1 MTSDMMSES
10 QPDLQQIDP
19 QIFDLIRSEEERQ
32 DRSIRL
38 IASENYASRAVME
51 ATGSVLTNKYSEGYS
66 GRRYYEGQEFIDPIE
81 NLAIARAT
89 ELFGVE
95 HANVQPY
102 SGSPANQ
109 AVYVALAK
117 PGDAVLGLSLP
128 FGGHLTHGW
137 KVSFSGK
144 FYAATQY
151 ELDPQ
156 THLVDL
162 NRVREMAREVRPKLI
177 FTGGTAYP
185 RIWDFAGFAEIARE
199 VDAIL
204 VADIAHIAGLVV
216 GGAHPS
222 PAGHAEVIT
231 TTTHKTLRG
240 PRGGMILCDEKHAR
254 AIDRAIFPCL
264 QGGPHNHTTA
274 AIAVALKEAATDEFK
289 EYAHQIV
296 RNAQAL
302 AAALA
307 ERGFELISGGTDNH
321 LILIDVTARGMSGK
335 PAARAL
341 MAAGIECNFN
351 SIPFDERKPLDP
363 SGLRIGASSITSR
376 GMKEAD
382 MKQIATWMDQAL
394 TALEE
399 PDRLAEINSQVAEFC
414 TAFPAPGIRVG

>member
-1 MTSDMMSES
+1 MSES

-162 NRVREMAREVRPKLI
+162 NRVRELAREVRPKLI

-351 SIPFDERKPLDP
+351 SIPFDKRKPLDP

-394 TALEE
+394 AAVEG
-399 PDRLAEINSQVAEFC
+399 PDRLAEINSRIAEFC
-414 TAFPAPGIRVG
+414 TAFPAPGIRV